1 VLECLRYL
9 MSDQRLVLSM
19 LDEELSIAQISA
31 DSELPR
37 WALESDFFAIT
48 RTDGEL
54 SIVCKSIHVPG
65 EVKSDTG
72 WRAIRLHGPFEFS
85 LTGILSGLLNPLA
98 AEKISIFAISTYS
111 TDYVLVKSAQVE
123 SAVAVLKAD
132 GYQFEE

>member
-1 VLECLRYL
+1 
-9 MSDQRLVLSM
+9 MNDQRLVLSV
-19 LDEELSIAQISA
+19 LNEELSIVQ
-31 DSELPR
+31 
-37 WALESDFFAIT
+37 LESDAAIPDWAATATFLSIT

-54 SIVCKSIHVPG
+54 SIVCESIHVPG